1 MNVSVARAPLLLWAA
16 CPGGSGGQ
24 GQSPWREPSFSR
36 FSQLGGWA
44 LPPRYLPSLQAWR
57 LQGWTEAPGVPSYLI
72 PTLSPL

>member
-1 MNVSVARAPLLLWAA
+1 MCLWPGPPCCCGLPALEGVVVRGRVL
-16 CPGGSGGQ
+16 GGSL
-24 GQSPWREPSFSR
+24 PSAV